1 MRLAAIYIPEG
12 VLSHVFGEDHKGQT
26 VNLGGKY
33 IYEFEEKDE
42 KIILKQKNINL
53 EFIDSFW
60 LNDISLISAIVGENG
75 TGKTSILNVFRE
87 ADSFCKFIYEQLDND
102 DYIFS
107 HNSDPNDIIYYSA
120 FLNTF
125 QVNSENDNFRD
136 LSKYQLMIDDTNH
149 ENADITTLLD
159 LHDSENLKRWIKF
172 IEAKNVENLLNEIS
186 LPVFDKINI
195 KIHYFTTDQHETSY
209 KFRPFFDAIF
219 KLIETE
225 NTVRQ
230 KAELDRLKL
239 MDIGEIRQTR
249 ATNKIRLELEVLKRI
264 ISKIQ
269 NILESSGNKYLQEGF
284 LNNDYTTQSVEFKS
298 QNNSKNAFYWF
309 LENSYIQKSKKSKK
323 IEFPK
328 KEIIDLI
335 ETLHKYLPEAEE
347 IDNWTELNIKSE
359 YALEILN
366 VYEKFLIAF
375 KKDFVYDKKILLKF
389 KPFVNLSSGEK
400 GMYDLFSVLNDLN
413 TRINDDIHVEYGM
426 FYKKQKT
433 GKNLLILLDEG
444 DLGFHPEWKKKY
456 INSIQQVI
464 PFIFKDKK
472 IQIIITTHDPL
483 TLSDFPNKNVTYLK
497 KNNEKTILFD
507 NTILKSFG
515 SNISDLLAE
524 SFFVG
529 DGLIGDFA
537 KGKIQEVI
545 DYINDVITI
554 EQTTWIKEPKD
565 VKKVIEFIGEPF
577 LRDKL
582 NEMFLEKFVEYKE
595 EEILKLE
602 QKLKE
607 LRNGSN
613 TL

>member
-12 VLSHVFGEDHKGQT
+12 ILSHVFGDDHKGQT
-26 VNLGGKY
+26 LNLGGKY
-33 IYEFEEKDE
+33 IYKFEEKDE

-60 LNDISLISAIVGENG
+60 LNDISLISAIVGQNG
-75 TGKTSILNVFRE
+75 TGKTTILNIFRE
-87 ADSFCKFIYEQLDND
+87 AHSFCKFIYETLDND
-102 DYIFS
+102 DFIFS
-107 HNSDPNDIIYYSA
+107 HNSDANDIIYYSA

-149 ENADITTLLD
+149 ENADIAALFE

-195 KIHYFTTDQHETSY
+195 KIHYFTTDEHETSY

-225 NTVRQ
+225 NIFRQ
-230 KAELDRLKL
+230 QAELDRLKL
-239 MDIGEIRQTR
+239 TDIEEIRQTR

-269 NILESSGNKYLQEGF
+269 NILESSGNKYLKEGF
-284 LNNDYTTQSVEFKS
+284 LNNDYTTQSIEFKS

-309 LENSYIQKSKKSKK
+309 LENSYIQVNKKSKK
-323 IEFPK
+323 IQFPK
-328 KEIIDLI
+328 KEIINLI

-347 IDNWTELNIKSE
+347 IDNWSELNIKSE

-375 KKDFVYDKKILLKF
+375 KNDFVYDKKILLKF

-400 GMYDLFSVLNDLN
+400 GMYDLFSVLNDLSN
-413 TRINDDIHVEYGM
+413 RINDDIHVEYGM
-426 FYKKQKT
+426 FYKKQKI
-433 GKNLLILLDEG
+433 GENLLILLDEG

-456 INSIQQVI
+456 MISIQQLI
-464 PFIFKDKK
+464 PFIFKDKR

-483 TLSDFPNKNVTYLK
+483 TLSDFPNKNVIYLK
-497 KNNEKTILFD
+497 RNDKKTVLIDNED
-507 NTILKSFG
+507 LKSFG
-515 SNISDLLAE
+515 ANVTDLLAD

-529 DGLIGDFA
+529 EGLIGDFS
-537 KGKIQEVI
+537 KNKIQNVI
-545 DYINDVITI
+545 DYINEESKRLEIKWITSPSI
-554 EQTTWIKEPKD
+554 AKRLIDQ
-565 VKKVIEFIGEPF
+565 IGEPY
-577 LRDKL
+577 L
-582 NEMFLEKFVEYKE
+582 NDTLNNMFLNTFPEFKN
-595 EEILKLE
+595 EEIKKLE
-602 QKLKE
+602 EKLRKLKE
-607 LRNGSN
+607 
-613 TL
+613 